1 MNDYDYKMRD
11 ISIVVGTRYFSKAAF
26 ILKGHL
32 CAAVI
37 LYTVSIDCW
46 KTFSNK
52 IKRELVDSPS
62 LVVRY
67 TIHHS
72 IYVCV

>member
-37 LYTVSIDCW
+37 LYTVSIDC
-46 KTFSNK
+46 
-52 IKRELVDSPS
+52 
-62 LVVRY
+62 
-67 TIHHS
+67 
-72 IYVCV
+72 